1 MHLSFL
7 LTVDAYDEYDVN
19 DRHLDLEDMFFGM
32 KDINFDD
39 ISDQEMADSIN
50 NIGAMVLANSGESVN
65 KNYSKD
71 SKRAKYKPDR

>member
-1 MHLSFL
+1 
-7 LTVDAYDEYDVN
+7 
-19 DRHLDLEDMFFGM
+19 M

-50 NIGAMVLANSGESVN
+50 NIGAMVLANSGESEN
-65 KNYSKD
+65 KNHSKD